1 MALSAVK
8 ILELNQK
15 YNLIEGL
22 SDRELNNPE
31 GVGIDIRVGEV
42 YEIEGDGFL
51 GVTERKMP
59 NIKMIASI
67 TKGDKQVIMNPGDYL
82 LVKTIEKFNIPGEK
96 VEVEKGV
103 HKYLTPVINP
113 RSTLQRCGVG
123 LFKTKTDPG
132 YSGEL
137 TFGIANLGKQKFTF
151 ELGAR
156 MFNVLIQEV
165 TGEISRAYSG
175 QNQGGRVT
183 SDGKKETQN

>member
-8 ILELNQK
+8 ILELNKK

-22 SDRELNNPE
+22 SERELNNPE

-59 NIKMIASI
+59 NIKKIASI
-67 TKGDKQVIMNPGDYL
+67 ADGDKQVTMNPGDYL

-96 VEVEKGV
+96 VEIEDGV
-103 HKYLTPVINP
+103 NKFLTPIINP

-151 ELGAR
+151 ELGSR

-175 QNQGGRVT
+175 QHQGGRVT

>member
-165 TGEISRAYSG
+165 T
-175 QNQGGRVT
+175 
-183 SDGKKETQN
+183 

>member
-1 MALSAVK
+1 MTLSALKV
-8 ILELNQK
+8 LELNQK
-15 YNLIEGL
+15 YKLIENL

-59 NIKMIASI
+59 NIKIIAS
-67 TKGDKQVIMNPGDYL
+67 TAKGDKEVVMNPGDYL
-82 LVKTIEKFNIPGEK
+82 LVKTIEKFNIPSEK
-96 VEVEKGV
+96 VEIEKGV
-103 HKYLTPVINP
+103 HKYLTPIINP
-113 RSTLQRCGVG
+113 RSTLQRCGIG

-151 ELGAR
+151 ELGSR

-165 TGEISRAYSG
+165 TGDISRAYSG

-183 SDGKKETQN
+183 SDGKKEVQN

>member
-67 TKGDKQVIMNPGDYL
+67 SKGDKQIVMNPGDYL

-103 HKYLTPVINP
+103 HKYLTPIIEP
-113 RSTLQRCGVG
+113 RSTLQRCGIG

-151 ELGAR
+151 ELGSR

-175 QNQGGRVT
+175 QHQGGRVT

>member
-67 TKGDKQVIMNPGDYL
+67 TKGDKQVTMNPGDYL

-103 HKYLTPVINP
+103 HKYLTPIINP

-165 TGEISRAYSG
+165 TGELARAYSG